1 MAESTRRLTIG
12 CIADDFTGAG
22 DAASFLTAGG
32 LNTLLLI
39 WPCRD
44 AFIPATCQAV
54 VVALKSR
61 SEPAAYAVAESL
73 AAVRWL
79 KAQGAQRLYFKYCS
93 TFDSTPQGNIGPVAD
108 ALLEELALPYTLL
121 CPSLLSNGRSVR
133 GGVLTVNGVPLA
145 ESHMSRHP
153 LNPMWASS
161 LPVLME
167 PQSLY
172 PCFVLSAEE
181 TADEAAL
188 RAKLQRLQAA
198 HPHFY
203 LVPDYFT
210 PEQGRWIAR
219 FFADLPLLTGGSELL
234 EHLARQF
241 RGAGASAPPP
251 APHPTSTYGRV
262 MLAGSCSDV
271 SRAQIDRWCTSGGL
285 SAAIEPE
292 MLFEQAPQAVA
303 QLAEQYRRHP
313 EQDILFYSSPRR
325 ADRPG
330 QARAIEEFIALLAK
344 SIVESSPV
352 DRLIVAG
359 GETSGAVIR
368 ALGFN
373 GFMIGPSIAPGV
385 PILYPTG
392 TNSLRIVLKSGN
404 FGQPDFFLTTL
415 KE

>member
-39 WPCRD
+39 WPCQD
-44 AFIPATCQAV
+44 AFIPANCQAV

-61 SEPAAYAVAESL
+61 SEPATDAATESL
-73 AAVRWL
+73 EAVRWL
-79 KAQGAQRLYFKYCS
+79 KAHGAERLYFKYCS

-108 ALLEELALPYTLL
+108 ALLEELNLPYTLL

-133 GGVLTVNGVPLA
+133 DGILTVNGVPLA

-161 LPVLME
+161 ISVLME
-167 PQSLY
+167 PQSRY
-172 PCFVLSAEE
+172 PCFVLSAKEA
-181 TADEAAL
+181 TDEAAL
-188 RAKLQRLQAA
+188 QAKLHRLQAA
-198 HPHFY
+198 HSHFY

-219 FFADLPLLTGGSELL
+219 FFSALPFLTGGSELL
-234 EHLARQF
+234 EHLARQLN
-241 RGAGASAPPP
+241 AAVPSSPPP
-251 APHPTSTYGRV
+251 APQPAGTCGRV
-262 MLAGSCSDV
+262 MLAGSCSDI
-271 SRAQIDRWCTSGGL
+271 SRTQIDRWCTSGGR

-292 MLFEQAPQAVA
+292 MLFEQAPQAIA
-303 QLAEQYRRHP
+303 QLADQYRQHP

-344 SIVESSPV
+344 SILESCPV

-392 TNSLRIVLKSGN
+392 TSNLRIVLKSGN
-404 FGQPDFFLTTL
+404 FGQSDFFLTTL

>member
-1 MAESTRRLTIG
+1 MAESTRHLTIG

-39 WPCRD
+39 WPCQD
-44 AFIPATCQAV
+44 AFIPANCQAV

-61 SEPAAYAVAESL
+61 SEPAADAVAESL
-73 AAVRWL
+73 EAVRWL
-79 KAQGAQRLYFKYCS
+79 KAHGAERLYFKYCS

-108 ALLEELALPYTLL
+108 ALLEELNLPYTLL

-133 GGVLTVNGVPLA
+133 DGILTVNGVPLA

-161 LPVLME
+161 IPVLME
-167 PQSLY
+167 PQSRY
-172 PCFVLSAEE
+172 PCFVLSAKEA
-181 TADEAAL
+181 TDEAAL
-188 RAKLQRLQAA
+188 QAKLHRLQAA
-198 HPHFY
+198 HSHFY

-219 FFADLPLLTGGSELL
+219 FFSALPFLTGGSELL
-234 EHLARQF
+234 EHLARQLND
-241 RGAGASAPPP
+241 AVPSSPPP
-251 APHPTSTYGRV
+251 APQPAGTCGRV
-262 MLAGSCSDV
+262 MLAGSCSDI
-271 SRAQIDRWCTSGGL
+271 SRTQIDRWCTSGGR

-292 MLFEQAPQAVA
+292 MLFEQAPQAIA
-303 QLAEQYRRHP
+303 QLADQYRQHP

-325 ADRPG
+325 ADRPD

-344 SIVESSPV
+344 SILESCPV

-392 TNSLRIVLKSGN
+392 TSNLRIVLKSGN
-404 FGQPDFFLTTL
+404 FGQSDFFLTTL

>member
-1 MAESTRRLTIG
+1 MAESTRHLTIG

-39 WPCRD
+39 WPCQD
-44 AFIPATCQAV
+44 AFIPANCQAV

-61 SEPAAYAVAESL
+61 SEPATDAVAESL
-73 AAVRWL
+73 EAVRWL
-79 KAQGAQRLYFKYCS
+79 KAHGAERLYFKYCS

-108 ALLEELALPYTLL
+108 ALLEGLNLPYTLL

-133 GGVLTVNGVPLA
+133 DGILTVNGVPLA

-161 LPVLME
+161 IPVLME
-167 PQSLY
+167 PQSRY
-172 PCFVLSAEE
+172 PCFVLSAKEA
-181 TADEAAL
+181 TDEAAL
-188 RAKLQRLQAA
+188 QAKLHRLQAA
-198 HPHFY
+198 HSHFY

-219 FFADLPLLTGGSELL
+219 FFSALPFLTGGSELL
-234 EHLARQF
+234 EHLARQLND
-241 RGAGASAPPP
+241 AVPSSPPP
-251 APHPTSTYGRV
+251 APQPAGTCGRV
-262 MLAGSCSDV
+262 MLAGSCSDI
-271 SRAQIDRWCTSGGL
+271 SRTQIDRWCTSGGR

-292 MLFEQAPQAVA
+292 MLFEQAPQAIA
-303 QLAEQYRRHP
+303 QLADQYRQHP

-344 SIVESSPV
+344 SILESCPV

-392 TNSLRIVLKSGN
+392 TSNLRIVLKSGN
-404 FGQPDFFLTTL
+404 FGQSDFFLTTL

>member
-1 MAESTRRLTIG
+1 MAESTRHLTIG

-39 WPCRD
+39 WPCQD
-44 AFIPATCQAV
+44 AFIPANCQAV

-61 SEPAAYAVAESL
+61 SEPAADAVAESL
-73 AAVRWL
+73 EAVRWL
-79 KAQGAQRLYFKYCS
+79 KAHGAERLYFKYCS

-108 ALLEELALPYTLL
+108 ALLEELNLPYTLL

-133 GGVLTVNGVPLA
+133 DGILTVNGVPLA

-161 LPVLME
+161 IPVLME
-167 PQSLY
+167 PQSRY
-172 PCFVLSAEE
+172 PCFVLSAKEA
-181 TADEAAL
+181 TDEAAL
-188 RAKLQRLQAA
+188 QAKLHRLRAA
-198 HPHFY
+198 HSHFY

-219 FFADLPLLTGGSELL
+219 FFSALPFLTGGSELL
-234 EHLARQF
+234 EHLARQLND
-241 RGAGASAPPP
+241 AVPSSPPP
-251 APHPTSTYGRV
+251 APQPAGTCGRV
-262 MLAGSCSDV
+262 MLAGSCSDI
-271 SRAQIDRWCTSGGL
+271 SRTQIDRWCTSGGR

-292 MLFEQAPQAVA
+292 MLFEQAPQAIA
-303 QLAEQYRRHP
+303 QLADQYRQHP

-330 QARAIEEFIALLAK
+330 QARAIEKFIALLAK
-344 SIVESSPV
+344 SILESCPV

-373 GFMIGPSIAPGV
+373 AFMIGPSIAPGV

-392 TNSLRIVLKSGN
+392 TSNLRIVLKSGN
-404 FGQPDFFLTTL
+404 FGQSDFFLTTL

>member
-39 WPCRD
+39 WPCKD
-44 AFIPATCQAV
+44 ASIPANCQAV
-54 VVALKSR
+54 VIALKSR
-61 SEPAAYAVAESL
+61 SEPAADAVTESL
-73 AAVRWL
+73 EAVRWL
-79 KAQGAQRLYFKYCS
+79 KARGAERLYFKYCS

-108 ALLEELALPYTLL
+108 ALLEELDLPYTLL
-121 CPSLLSNGRSVR
+121 CPSLLNNGRSVR
-133 GGVLTVNGVPLA
+133 GGILTVNGVPLA

-161 LPVLME
+161 IPVLME
-167 PQSLY
+167 PQSHH

-181 TADEAAL
+181 AADEAAL
-188 RAKLQRLQAA
+188 QAKIQRLQAA

-219 FFADLPLLTGGSELL
+219 FFAGLPLLTGGSELL
-234 EHLARQF
+234 EHLARQLCD
-241 RGAGASAPPP
+241 AAPAA
-251 APHPTSTYGRV
+251 APLTQRRSGICGRV
-262 MLAGSCSDV
+262 MLAGSCSDI
-271 SRAQIDRWCTSGGL
+271 SRAQIDRWCASGGR
-285 SAAIEPE
+285 SAVIEPK
-292 MLFEQAPQAVA
+292 MLLDQAPQAIR
-303 QLAEQYRRHP
+303 QLADQYRQHP

-325 ADRPG
+325 DNRPG

-344 SIVESSPV
+344 SIVESCPV

-373 GFMIGPSIAPGV
+373 SFLIGPSIAPGV
-385 PILYPTG
+385 PILYPTE
-392 TNSLRIVLKSGN
+392 TDSLRIVLKSGN